1 MPFREIQKAVIMKED
16 KFLIILRSPSAPF
29 FPEHWDFPGGK
40 LEHGE
45 DPKEGIAR
53 EILEETGLRATIGD
67 VVGVYEMDLI
77 PEVTHR
83 YTVYVTSDVKGDTQL
98 SFEHTAFQWA
108 TKDDILALPIEPY
121 MKSYFE
127 EHT

>member
-1 MPFREIQKAVIMKED
+1 MPFREIQKAIVMRDDIY
-16 KFLIILRSPSAPF
+16 LIVLRSPKAEF
-29 FPEHWDFPGGK
+29 FPEHWDFPGGR
-40 LEHGE
+40 LEPNE

-53 EILEETGLRATIGD
+53 EILEESGLRATIGD

-83 YTVYVTSDVKGDTQL
+83 YTVYATSNIEGDVQL
-98 SFEHTAFQWA
+98 SDEHTAFQWA